1 MKFNPGNADQKILI
15 YLFLIFLLDSFWKHQ
30 TAFDFLMSSR
40 EEEDAQKGE
49 LGRNEFRTG
58 DTVILHV
65 WNTRYKLNF

>member
-1 MKFNPGNADQKILI
+1 
-15 YLFLIFLLDSFWKHQ
+15 
-30 TAFDFLMSSR
+30 MSSR

-65 WNTRYKLNF
+65 WNTRYKLLPTNNTEWSKSRTDVIHPGT